1 MKSTTLW
8 NIKYELLMVYDLLLR
23 FFSNKYTYIIII
35 LLTDMLVLIADGEQG
50 LAWIILV
57 FIVIGVSMF
66 FGVFG
71 ILAASLPYNLERN
84 PRYRIIVPIK
94 SPGYRKGDV
103 IGRTILFILSIS
115 MLYLMY
121 YFALDTITNNPPIL
135 RSVNFL
141 NLPQFIVKISKLY
154 SLCAQS
160 ASSELSSAIML
171 VLITIVTFIFLL
183 AYVMLFSGFIA
194 SLINIGAVIIS
205 VKENNEVVFEFLLD
219 YIYLLLRLDRERLIP
234 CVYKL
239 RFTPPLKIGEIN
251 VDLNTLSTYFKQSKR
266 IGNFIVGI
274 DKYPIPGYAGNGII
288 YAPINYKEG
297 YVINGYLIVIKG
309 FDKAVKELTK
319 MGLVI

>member
-1 MKSTTLW
+1 
-8 NIKYELLMVYDLLLR
+8 MVYDLLLR
-23 FFSNKYTYIIII
+23 FFRNKYTYIIII
-35 LLTDMLVLIADGEQG
+35 LLTDMLMLIAEGVQG

-57 FIVIGVSMF
+57 FIIIGVSMF

-94 SPGYRKGDV
+94 SPGFRKGDV
-103 IGRTILFILSIS
+103 IGRMILFILSIS
-115 MLYLMY
+115 MLYSMY
-121 YFALDTITNNPPIL
+121 YLALDSITNNPPIL
-135 RSVNFL
+135 RSVNLL
-141 NLPQFIVKISKLY
+141 NLPQFIMTISNLY
-154 SLCAQS
+154 SCYAQS

-183 AYVMLFSGFIA
+183 AYVLLFSGFIA

-219 YIYLLLRLDRERLIP
+219 YIYLLLDLDRKRLIP

-239 RFTPPLKIGEIN
+239 RFTPPLKIGKIN
-251 VDLNTLSTYFKQSKR
+251 VDLSTLSTYFKQSKR
-266 IGNFIVGI
+266 IGNFIVGVN
-274 DKYPIPGYAGNGII
+274 KYPIPGYSGDGII

-309 FDKAVKELTK
+309 FDKAVKKLAK

>member
-1 MKSTTLW
+1 
-8 NIKYELLMVYDLLLR
+8 
-23 FFSNKYTYIIII
+23 
-35 LLTDMLVLIADGEQG
+35 MLVLIADGLQG
-50 LAWIILV
+50 LVWIFLV
-57 FIVIGVSMF
+57 FIIIGVSMF
-66 FGVFG
+66 FGGLEIAV
-71 ILAASLPYNLERN
+71 ASLPYNLERN

-94 SPGYRKGDV
+94 SPGYRKGYV
-103 IGRTILFILSIS
+103 IGGTILFILSIS
-115 MLYLMY
+115 MLYLIY

-135 RSVNFL
+135 SSVNFL
-141 NLPQFIVKISKLY
+141 NLPQYIVKISKLY
-154 SLCAQS
+154 SYYAQS

-183 AYVMLFSGFIA
+183 AYVMLFSAFIA
-194 SLINIGAVIIS
+194 RLINIGAVIIS

-219 YIYLLLRLDRERLIP
+219 YIYLSLDLDTKRLIP

-239 RFTPPLKIGEIN
+239 RFTPPLKIGKID

-309 FDKAVKELTK
+309 FDKAVKKLAK
-319 MGLVI
+319 MGLVV

>member
-1 MKSTTLW
+1 
-8 NIKYELLMVYDLLLR
+8 MVYDLLLR
-23 FFSNKYTYIIII
+23 FFRNKYTYIIII
-35 LLTDMLVLIADGEQG
+35 LLTDMLVLIADGLQG

-57 FIVIGVSMF
+57 FIIIGVSMF
-66 FGVFG
+66 FGVLGIAGVSMFFG
-71 ILAASLPYNLERN
+71 GPKIAAASLPYNLERN

-183 AYVMLFSGFIA
+183 AYVMLFSAFIA

-205 VKENNEVVFEFLLD
+205 VRDNNEVVFEFLLD
-219 YIYLLLRLDRERLIP
+219 YIYSLLDLDKDRLIP
-234 CVYKL
+234 RVYKL
-239 RFTPPLKIGEIN
+239 RFTPPLKIGKID

-319 MGLVI
+319 MGLMI